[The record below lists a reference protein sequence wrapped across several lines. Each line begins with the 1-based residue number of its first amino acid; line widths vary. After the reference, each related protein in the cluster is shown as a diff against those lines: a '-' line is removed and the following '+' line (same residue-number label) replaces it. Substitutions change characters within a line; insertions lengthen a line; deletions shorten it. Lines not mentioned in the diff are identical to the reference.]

1 MQTSAQ
7 PATNRRNVFF
17 SKEEYGERATV
28 GVDTVWFFTKRFFIG
43 YHVTFGL
50 YSREEAT
57 RLCYEGL
64 KPASGIQRRLNKN
77 KEDTLAVDIGYSVEK
92 QDKSAKKHSLS
103 KNTECDDEDE
113 REEFVAQKRRKIGTD
128 SIAAP
133 QDANGMEACFDPT
146 GTIANE
152 PLHDKTK
159 PLTAHALTALDS
171 GTTSGPGLTSVS
183 SASSVATALDWSILD
198 GAHDMGIAEMR
209 SLIKKR
215 TKEMASKLLVNKKS
229 VGYLMQQQVNK
240 MGN

>member
-1 MQTSAQ
+1 M
-7 PATNRRNVFF
+7 
-17 SKEEYGERATV
+17 
-28 GVDTVWFFTKRFFIG
+28 
-43 YHVTFGL
+43 
-50 YSREEAT
+50 
-57 RLCYEGL
+57 
-64 KPASGIQRRLNKN
+64 
-77 KEDTLAVDIGYSVEK
+77 AVDIGYSVEK

-103 KNTECDDEDE
+103 KKVECDDEDE
-113 REEFVAQKRRKIGTD
+113 REEFVAHKRRKICTD

-133 QDANGMEACFDPT
+133 QDNEMEACFEPT

-159 PLTAHALTALDS
+159 PLTASALNALDS

-215 TKEMASKLLVNKKS
+215 TKEMVSKLLVNKKS
-229 VGYLMQQQVNK
+229 VGYLMQQQVKK
-240 MGN
+240 MGATNVDVVQKECTKKIDLLKEHIE